1 MNWADAWDSQ
11 VSYLDGEY
19 IAAETA
25 EESRVLAAR
34 LRKAMRRA
42 SEASARRHVLR
53 RLKSGVKKAGA
64 ALGCNERPENTSD
77 DGSNSAPPE
86 PRGKS
91 TAQDQ

>member
-1 MNWADAWDSQ
+1 MSTATRMNWADAWDSQ

-42 SEASARRHVLR
+42 SEASARRHARYARYNLVR
-53 RLKSGVKKAGA
+53 ADGTCYGASKAA
-64 ALGCNERPENTSD
+64 
-77 DGSNSAPPE
+77 
-86 PRGKS
+86 
-91 TAQDQ
+91 